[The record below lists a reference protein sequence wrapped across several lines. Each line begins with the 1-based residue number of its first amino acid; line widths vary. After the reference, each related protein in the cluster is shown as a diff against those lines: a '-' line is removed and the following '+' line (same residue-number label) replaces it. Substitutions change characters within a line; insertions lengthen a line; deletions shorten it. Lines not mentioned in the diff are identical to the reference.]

1 MPESTAPAEDTRAR
15 ILDAAEGLLRRYGPD
30 KLAVVDVAR
39 ALGMSHANVY
49 RFFGS
54 KAELFGELVARW
66 LGRLEGPLAAIAA
79 EPAPAP
85 DRLRRWAQTLHRQK
99 REKVT
104 ADPEMFAAFD
114 KAAEMAGPSVRG
126 HLEHLHAQLSAI
138 LADGKAAGVW
148 PGVGPDSAEDVFI
161 AISPFSHPALVQAS
175 GGADRSA
182 QLGRVLDLIDAGL
195 RTAT

>member
-1 MPESTAPAEDTRAR
+1 MPDSAATADDTRAR
-15 ILDAAEGLLRRYGPD
+15 ILDAAEGLLRRHGPD

-79 EPAPAP
+79 ETGPAPE
-85 DRLRRWAQTLHRQK
+85 RLKRWALTLHRQK
-99 REKVT
+99 REKVSS
-104 ADPEMFAAFD
+104 DPEMFAAFD
-114 KAAEMAGPSVRG
+114 KAAEMAGPSVHG

-148 PGVGPDSAEDVFI
+148 PRVTDQSAEDVFT
-161 AISPFSHPALVQAS
+161 AISPFSHPALVQAN
-175 GGADRSA
+175 GAADRSG
-182 QLGRVLDLIDAGL
+182 QLGRVIDLIDAGL
-195 RTAT
+195 RSS